1 MNIKNISKKPSEVA
15 LTFSSICAMCFALFY
30 LNPDLGKIFFYLSI
44 GFILAA
50 FFITIKNSLYLLHN
64 KLV

>member
-1 MNIKNISKKPSEVA
+1 MNIKKISKNQSEVA
-15 LTFSSICAMCFALFY
+15 LTIASICAMCFALFY
-30 LNPDLGKIFFYLSI
+30 LNPELGKIFFYLSI